1 MKLLL
6 KSNQLGCATPCALFD
21 DIHGSARRELTCPA
35 SRHSAFTM
43 VEIALALAII
53 GFALVAIVGAL
64 PAGLN
69 VQRENREET
78 IIVQEANYFIDA
90 IRNGSRGLDDLTN
103 YVEAITN
110 YVTVFD
116 INGNPLPGYPTIF
129 GYTYADFTINNI
141 AQPAGVAALNV
152 ITNGYRIIG
161 LLSTPK
167 YLFNGNNPYRSL
179 DEPVTLAFTSN
190 YVIAYIRALSG
201 AAVEKPPQANLD
213 VRDISFRYRVI
224 AELVPYSNWST
235 NWVDYTDPTLPPA
248 EVITRSNRWRVER
261 LLQANSLELRLNFRW
276 PINGRRE
283 AGAGFQAFRTMT
295 SGALT
300 NDPAKNS
307 SAAFWFVQS
316 STYQSLQ

>member
-1 MKLLL
+1 MKVLN
-6 KSNQLGCATPCALFD
+6 KTFP
-21 DIHGSARRELTCPA
+21 ARRAT
-35 SRHSAFTM
+35 SAFTM
-43 VEIALALAII
+43 VEIALSLAII

-78 IIVQEANYFIDA
+78 VIVQDANFLIDA

-103 YVEAITN
+103 YVEGITN

-116 INGNPLPGYPTIF
+116 VNGNPRPGDPEVF
-129 GYTYADFTINNI
+129 GYTYTDYTINNVV
-141 AQPAGVAALNV
+141 QPPGTALLNV
-152 ITNGYRIIG
+152 ITNGYRIVG

-167 YLFNGNNPYRSL
+167 YIYGGKPYRDL
-179 DEPVTLAFTSN
+179 NVPVTLAFRSN

-213 VRDISFRYRVI
+213 VRDLSFRYRLI
-224 AELVPYSNWST
+224 AELVPFSNWNT
-235 NWVDYTDPTLPPA
+235 NWVDYTQIGLSQN
-248 EVITRSNRWRVER
+248 EVITRSNRWYVER

-283 AGAGFQAFRTMT
+283 AGASFQAFRTLVP
-295 SGALT
+295 GALT
-300 NDPAKNS
+300 NNPANNS
-307 SAAFWFVQS
+307 SDAFWFVQS
-316 STYQSLQ
+316 TTYQNPQ